1 MMPGGLSEAR
11 PATREI
17 QEMADKVKPQLEEKT
32 NESYEEFIAILY
44 KSQVVAGIN
53 YFIKIQIGGQVC
65 VHIKVFKPLPGQNED
80 ALQLSGYQTGKSKDD
95 DLTYF

>member
-17 QEMADKVKPQLEEKT
+17 QEMAD
-32 NESYEEFIAILY
+32 
-44 KSQVVAGIN
+44 
-53 YFIKIQIGGQVC
+53 KIQIGGQVC